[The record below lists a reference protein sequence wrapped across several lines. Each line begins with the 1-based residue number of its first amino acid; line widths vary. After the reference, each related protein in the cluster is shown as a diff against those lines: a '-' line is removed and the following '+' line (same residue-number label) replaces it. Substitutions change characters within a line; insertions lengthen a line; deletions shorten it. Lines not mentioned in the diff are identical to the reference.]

1 GSSIEV
7 LIYGVPVKL
16 KGTIIAIF
24 GIYVDISDRV
34 AYEQKIEKSLK
45 EKEVMLAEIHHRVK
59 NNLAVITGLLELQQ
73 YKTEVESAKNI
84 LKESQL
90 RIKSIALIHEKLYQ
104 NEDLSQV
111 SIDIY
116 LEELISIISDSMIAE
131 ATDVTLNIDATA
143 ASLTINQ
150 AIPCGL
156 ILNELITNAYKH
168 AFEEREEGIISI
180 SLDSRDDKFYLM
192 VEDNGSGIPDSVD
205 MKNPKSL
212 GITLIKT
219 LSKQLDGKYKF
230 INKDAGMRFTLQFD
244 IDK

>member
-1 GSSIEV
+1 LFKNAPLGIAMMDRAHDIRIVNPAFEDMFGFTNNALKGLDIDKVIVSENKYMEAAELSKKVYEGDISAIKDQRLRKDGSSIEV

-59 NNLAVITGLLELQQ
+59 NNLAVITGLIELQQ

-143 ASLTINQ
+143 DSLTINQ

-156 ILNELITNAYKH
+156 
-168 AFEEREEGIISI
+168 
-180 SLDSRDDKFYLM
+180 D
-192 VEDNGSGIPDSVD
+192 
-205 MKNPKSL
+205 
-212 GITLIKT
+212 
-219 LSKQLDGKYKF
+219 
-230 INKDAGMRFTLQFD
+230 
-244 IDK
+244 